1 MTLTPRLLPS
11 NPPYYELFFPLFKG
25 GWGGSNLKSIFNLII
40 TSYLGWQILE
50 KNQATTVAPLR

>member
-1 MTLTPRLLPS
+1 MLPS

-40 TSYLGWQILE
+40 TSYLGSQILE